1 MKCWLCDSTD
11 IVYVD
16 AIECPWC
23 TRCYEEVYLDDGP
36 EAHWEGDR

>member
-16 AIECPWC
+16 VIECPWC
-23 TRCYEEVYLDDGP
+23 DRCYDDIYLERG
-36 EAHWEGDR
+36 R